1 MEKLNM
7 AKKIMMGVLF
17 LTLVGALVAGA
28 VNRTAA
34 KSADTDNTEQ
44 RGAGWARAQE
54 DGTVL
59 AANVAGRGG
68 QGGGRNQTAQAGGA
82 TRQANQHEPLASQ
95 QGGGNQGAQAR
106 GNGGQAQAGVAQGQ
120 PLELAATEDHLWESV
135 SGAVLSI
142 DDAQMTVQT
151 SSGEIVIA
159 DRPWSFAL
167 EAGFT
172 AQPGDQ
178 VTLRGFYENE
188 TFEVGQVTN
197 GDQVIP
203 IREESGRP
211 LWAGGRGAG
220 RGRTG

>member
-1 MEKLNM
+1 LNM

-54 DGTVL
+54 DGTAL
-59 AANVAGRGG
+59 AANVAGR
-68 QGGGRNQTAQAGGA
+68 GA

-95 QGGGNQGAQAR
+95 QGGGNQGAQSR
-106 GNGGQAQAGVAQGQ
+106 GNGGQAQAGVAQSQ

-188 TFEVGQVTN
+188 TFEVGQLTN
-197 GDQVIP
+197 GDQVIA